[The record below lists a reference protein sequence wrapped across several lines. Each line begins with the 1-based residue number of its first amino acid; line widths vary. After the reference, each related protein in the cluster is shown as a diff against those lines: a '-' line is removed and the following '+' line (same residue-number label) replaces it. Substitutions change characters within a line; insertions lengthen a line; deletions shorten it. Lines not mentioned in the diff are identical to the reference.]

1 MAAAKAA
8 ASSYNLPLYSFLGG
22 KMKNQIPYPL
32 GNMINGGAHAGKN
45 APDIQEFLV
54 VPIGAKNI
62 TEAVF
67 ANSNVHKKIG
77 ELIKAKDTTFTGGKG
92 DEGGWA
98 PNLTN
103 EDALEIQARAC
114 EEVSDETGV
123 KVRPSMDIAA
133 SSLWDISKEKY
144 IYEREGV
151 SRDTGEQIDFVE
163 EIIDTYK
170 MFFMEDPLH
179 EADFPGF
186 RRTNQKSWKQMSYLW

>member
-1 MAAAKAA
+1 MAAAKVV
-8 ASSYNLPLYSFLGG
+8 ASSYNMPLYSFLGG
-22 KMKNQIPYPL
+22 NMKNEILYPR

-54 VPIGAKNI
+54 VPIGARNI

-77 ELIKAKDTTFTGGKG
+77 EFIKAKDINFTGGKG

-103 EDALEIQARAC
+103 EVALEIQARAC

-133 SSLWDISKEKY
+133 SSLWDNLKEN
-144 IYEREGV
+144 IH
-151 SRDTGEQIDFVE
+151 
-163 EIIDTYK
+163 
-170 MFFMEDPLH
+170 L
-179 EADFPGF
+179 
-186 RRTNQKSWKQMSYLW
+186 

>member
-1 MAAAKAA
+1 
-8 ASSYNLPLYSFLGG
+8 
-22 KMKNQIPYPL
+22 
-32 GNMINGGAHAGKN
+32 
-45 APDIQEFLV
+45 
-54 VPIGAKNI
+54 I

-77 ELIKAKDTTFTGGKG
+77 ELIKAKDSTFTGGKG

-103 EDALEIQARAC
+103 EEALSIQAKAC

-133 SSLWDISKEKY
+133 SSLWDDSKEKY
-144 IYEREGV
+144 IYEKEGV
-151 SRDTGEQIDFVE
+151 TRDTGEQIDFVE

-170 MFFMEDPLH
+170 MFFMEDPMH
-179 EADFPGF
+179 EADFHGF
-186 RRTNQKSWKQMSYLW
+186 A